1 MEQIESNQIIHK
13 INYFIYHHPNL
24 FFRGVPTLFF
34 IYMSYPILFFVWEW
48 LPWIWVCYEIYK
60 KLPNEILDSA
70 VSIFS

>member
-48 LPWIWVCYEIYK
+48 LPWIWVCY
-60 KLPNEILDSA
+60 
-70 VSIFS
+70 